1 MTATDPELRQ
11 GTHLL
16 QPERAD
22 HHPWWPLATSML
34 TEHDD
39 QVRLEGDL
47 PAGLRGTLYRNGPG
61 RFDRAGLRKNH
72 LLDGDGMIQAL
83 TIADDGVRY
92 RNRFVRTRKYVD
104 ESAANRYL
112 YDTWA
117 SIRPDST
124 AGDPVNIQSQAG
136 VAVIKRN
143 DTLYALDDGPGIYEL
158 DPRSLATRGPAS
170 LDFPAGFP
178 NLITAHTQFD
188 AAARTWTL
196 VSGGGDRQHV
206 VTFNHQGRCISQL
219 DVPLPRPVW
228 IHDFLMT
235 QTHVVFVCHP
245 LHLDPGP
252 FLDGAASLWDSF
264 RWQPESGNL
273 IVVARRD
280 GSEPAKV
287 YEAPTAFMWHGL
299 NAYNHGTLIVAD
311 IVGYD
316 DPDHA
321 FGLDPQLRAI
331 MAGRAGEGG
340 CPGTVRRLVL
350 DLHSTTATEEVV
362 AESGHEFPY
371 VHPERRSH
379 RHRVGY
385 FATTRPGEGILP
397 AGVARID
404 METGDR
410 TAFGFGPTEF
420 CIEPVFAPAPRS
432 ASVTGSDDEAG
443 WLLTIVND
451 GANGRAYLAV
461 FDAQHLDDGPVC
473 RAHLDH
479 TTPFSFHGTWTG
491 QS

>member
-1 MTATDPELRQ
+1 MTATDFDVRP
-11 GTHLL
+11 GTHLPQL
-16 QPERAD
+16 DQAD
-22 HHPWWPLATSML
+22 HRPWWPLATSML
-34 TEHDD
+34 AERDYRA
-39 QVRLEGDL
+39 RLEGTL
-47 PAGLRGTLYRNGPG
+47 PPQLQGTLYRNGPG

-83 TIADDGVRY
+83 TIGDGAVRY

-117 SIRPDST
+117 SVRPDAT
-124 AGDPVNIQSQAG
+124 GGDPPNIENQAG
-136 VAVIKRN
+136 VTVIKRH

-158 DPRSLATRGPAS
+158 DPQSLATRGPAS
-170 LDFPAGFP
+170 LDLPAGFP
-178 NLITAHTQFD
+178 NQITAHTQFD

-196 VSGGGDRQHV
+196 VSGAGDRQHV
-206 VTFNHQGRCISQL
+206 VTFNDQGRCISQL

-245 LHLDPGP
+245 LHLDPAP

-280 GSEPAKV
+280 GSEPAAA
-287 YEAPTAFMWHGL
+287 YDAPTAFMWHGL
-299 NAYNHGTLIVAD
+299 NAYNHGQSIVAD

-316 DPDHA
+316 TPDHA
-321 FGLDPQLRAI
+321 FGPDPQLRAI
-331 MAGRAGEGG
+331 MSGGVGEGS

-350 DLHSTTATEEVV
+350 DPNSTTATEEIV

-371 VHPERRSH
+371 VHPERRNH
-379 RHRVGY
+379 RHRFGY
-385 FATTRPGEGILP
+385 FATTRPDEGILP
-397 AGVARID
+397 SGVARID
-404 METGDR
+404 MATGDR
-410 TAFGFGPTEF
+410 TAFQFGPSEF
-420 CIEPVFAPAPRS
+420 CIEPVFAPDPSTNVA
-432 ASVTGSDDEAG
+432 TGIEDEPG

-451 GANGRAYLAV
+451 GIGGRASLVV
-461 FDAQHLDDGPVC
+461 FDAQHVDDGPIC
-473 RAHLDH
+473 SAHLDH
-479 TTPFSFHGTWTG
+479 TTPFSFHGTWSP
-491 QS
+491 QR

>member
-1 MTATDPELRQ
+1 MPTTDSDARP
-11 GTHLL
+11 GTHLQ
-16 QPERAD
+16 QPDQVD

-34 TEHDD
+34 AEHDY
-39 QVRLEGDL
+39 QARLEGTL
-47 PAGLRGTLYRNGPG
+47 PDQLGGTLYRNGPG
-61 RFDRAGLRKNH
+61 RFDRGGLRKNH

-83 TIADDGVRY
+83 TVADGGVRY
-92 RNRFVRTRKYVD
+92 RNRFTRTRKYLD

-117 SIRPDST
+117 SIRPDAT
-124 AGDPVNIQSQAG
+124 AGDPPAIENQAG
-136 VAVIKRN
+136 VTVIKRH

-158 DPRSLATRGPAS
+158 DPHTLATRGPAS

-188 AAARTWTL
+188 ATSRTWTL
-196 VSGGGDRQHV
+196 VSGAGDRQHV
-206 VTFNHQGRCISQL
+206 VTFNDHGRCISQL

-252 FLDGAASLWDSF
+252 FMQGAASLWDSF
-264 RWQPESGNL
+264 RWQPELGNL
-273 IVVARRD
+273 IVAARRD

-299 NAYNHGTLIVAD
+299 NAYNRGTSIVAD
-311 IVGYD
+311 IVAYD

-321 FGLDPQLRAI
+321 FGPDPQLRAV
-331 MAGRAGEGG
+331 MDGGVGEGS

-350 DLHSTTATEEVV
+350 DPTSSSASEEVV
-362 AESGHEFPY
+362 ATSGHEFPY
-371 VHPERRSH
+371 VHPERRNR
-379 RHRVGY
+379 RHRYGY

-397 AGVARID
+397 SGVARID
-404 METGDR
+404 MASGER
-410 TAFGFGPTEF
+410 TAYGFGPTQF
-420 CIEPVFAPAPRS
+420 CVEPVFAPYPDS
-432 ASVTGSDDEAG
+432 SNGDGEAG

-451 GANGRAYLAV
+451 GAGGRAFLAI
-461 FDAQHLDDGPVC
+461 FDAEHLDDGPVC
-473 RAHLDH
+473 CAHLDH
-479 TTPFSFHGTWTG
+479 TTPFSFHGTW
-491 QS
+491 SPRP